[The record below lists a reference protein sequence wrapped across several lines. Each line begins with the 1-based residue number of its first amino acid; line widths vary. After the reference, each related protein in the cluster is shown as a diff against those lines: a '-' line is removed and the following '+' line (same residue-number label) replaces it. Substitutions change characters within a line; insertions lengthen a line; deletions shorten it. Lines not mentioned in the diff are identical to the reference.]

1 MESSA
6 AVVFVE
12 PSSMSP
18 SKKTVIDILR
28 SQSDYVSGQEISEQ
42 LGVSRNAVHKH
53 VNSLRKGGYRIM
65 GVSRRGYRLEEEPC
79 RLSMPLVAK
88 LTQRSY
94 FGAAFRYHS
103 ELQSTNTE
111 AKKLAV
117 GGAPEGTV
125 VLSESQSAGR
135 GRLGRQW
142 TSPAG
147 RGLLFSMLMR
157 PRLAVSQAHLLTL
170 VTAVAVAEA
179 IEAQARVPVHLKWPN
194 DLIVDNRKA
203 GGILL
208 EIAGE
213 HDGLDWVV
221 AGVGINVNTEYAELP
236 AVLRSTATSLK
247 IATGKTVDRSL
258 LLARTLLT
266 VEREYF
272 QCLEHGFEQAL
283 RSFRERDYLLH
294 RSVSVETRDGAVV
307 GEAVGID
314 ERGALLVQL
323 PDRHTRRFH
332 SGDVTLNK

>member
-28 SQSDYVSGQEISEQ
+28 SQPDYVSGQEISER

-53 VNSLRKGGYRIM
+53 VNSLRRRGYRIM

-79 RLSMPLVAK
+79 QLAMPIVAK
-88 LTQRSY
+88 LTQHSY
-94 FGAAFRYHS
+94 FGTAFRYHS

-111 AKKLAV
+111 AKRLAAE
-117 GGAPEGTV
+117 GAPEGTV

-135 GRLGRQW
+135 GRLGREW

-157 PRLAVSQAHLLTL
+157 PRLAVSEAHLLTL

-208 EIAGE
+208 EISGE
-213 HDGLDWVV
+213 HAGIDWVV
-221 AGVGINVNTEYAELP
+221 AGVGINVNTEYGELP

-258 LLARTLLT
+258 LLARALLT

-272 QCLEHGFEQAL
+272 ECLDHGFEHAL
-283 RSFRERDYLLH
+283 RLFRERDYLLH
-294 RSVSVETRDGAVV
+294 RSVSVETREGAVV
-307 GEAVGID
+307 GEAVGVD
-314 ERGALLVQL
+314 DRGALLVQL
-323 PDRHTRRFH
+323 PDRRTRRFH